1 MKPFLRA
8 FRSRPIF
15 RDVASLAF
23 DLGVAV
29 FSIYAAFLTAY
40 GYPRILYVPAQTEK
54 MLGFAIAAFA
64 AFMIFKP
71 YRGSWR
77 YVSIPDLI
85 TIAKA
90 ALLAVVIFTVGSFL
104 LTRGE
109 HLPRSVPILTF
120 IYIVALFC
128 SSRLIYRLLVE
139 GSFQLPGILS
149 PRSASQ
155 RIVILCGYTDKAEN
169 FLRAAKLGGNFAVPG
184 ILDDTERAF
193 GRTMRGVPV
202 LGKLDNLPDVLA
214 RINRPGVEVRELVV
228 TEENPSRQRLSQI
241 LEIANDNGLKV
252 SLLPDVMAVSEVTS
266 NFLLDPKPIE
276 IEDLLERPEV
286 KADLEQ
292 VAELIRDRVVMV
304 TGAGGSIGSEL
315 SRQIAAIGP
324 SMLAVTDSS
333 EFMLYTLESELKH
346 KCVGE
351 KLVARILDVRD
362 QPRVIQLIRDLKPDV
377 IFHAAALKHVPMMEE
392 NPLEAIK
399 TNVLGTRNVADAA
412 LAQGVETFVMI
423 STDKVVNP
431 TSIMGATK
439 RAAEAYCQA
448 LDIQSTTTRFRTVRF
463 GNVLGSN
470 GSVVPRFREQI
481 AAGGPVTVTHP
492 EIVRFFMTIPE
503 AVRLVLHASAHAM
516 VTGNGRGKIMVLD
529 MGNPVRIAD
538 LAERMIRLAG
548 FRPRVDIDIVYTGL
562 RPGEKLYEELFDA
575 SELPDE
581 RTEEGYVIASPRV
594 IDRELLDRTLTEIS
608 VCSEHEDATGA
619 LELLWHIVPEYND
632 GPRQQTTAPSENL
645 AQV

>member
-1 MKPFLRA
+1 M
-8 FRSRPIF
+8 
-15 RDVASLAF
+15 ASLAF